1 MQKRHYDRL
10 SYFEDSACT
19 AREFYLPYMEKFH
32 HIGNGVKVLEVG
44 CGEGGNLLPFA
55 ERGCEVTGLDL
66 SATRIAQAKDFF
78 EQRGYNARF
87 VHADFLALEV
97 ASAEERYDLL
107 VIHDVIE
114 HIHPYRKS
122 DFIRHAHDFLAPGGI
137 IFWGFPA
144 WQMPFGG
151 HQQICKS
158 RLCSHLPFIHLFP
171 NRLYDSILHL
181 CGENVERRKELLD
194 IKCTRMTI
202 ERFEQLLAMNGCA
215 IIHRCLWLINP
226 HYKKKFSLKP
236 RQLAPAIARLTYVR
250 NFVSTACFYI
260 THKK

>member
-1 MQKRHYDRL
+1 MQRRHSDRF
-10 SYFEDSACT
+10 SYFKDSACT
-19 AREFYLPYMEKFH
+19 AREFYLSYVEKFH
-32 HIGNGVKVLEVG
+32 CIGKGVRILEVG

-78 EQRGYNARF
+78 EQSGYNARF
-87 VHADFLALEV
+87 VHADFLAMKTPP
-97 ASAEERYDLL
+97 AEKRYDLL

-114 HIHPYRKS
+114 HIHRKN

-158 RLCSHLPFIHLFP
+158 RLCSHLPFIHLLP
-171 NRLYDSILHL
+171 SRLYNGILRL
-181 CGENVERRKELLD
+181 CGENEERRKELLE
-194 IKCTRMTI
+194 IKRTRMTI
-202 ERFEQLLAMNGCA
+202 ERFEQLLKTNGCTL
-215 IIHRCLWLINP
+215 IHRCLWLINP
-226 HYKKKFSLKP
+226 HYKKKFNLKP
-236 RQLAPAIARLTYVR
+236 RKLSQPLARLHYMR
-250 NFVSTACFYI
+250 NFVSTSCFYV
-260 THKK
+260 TQKE